1 MGLENVASYVGDKSE
16 RGDVSQISCLLRG
29 EVKYTSLTLKLS
41 IHCLLHVNT
50 SCCHCHNQGHVDI
63 ISAWNRLPG
72 GVAFPGRFSCSDRSW
87 WGRPRGGRVDGV
99 GLTLMTLISL
109 PVWKAREWRLQVNW
123 IIWSS
128 YVTSSRDR
136 SGFQPGES
144 LKVETQS
151 FTLSRECLHKPRVC
165 RWWGLRGLRKKRCQD
180 LGSPADPMR
189 QCLWDAPGYK

>member
-1 MGLENVASYVGDKSE
+1 MGLENVASYVGDRSE

-41 IHCLLHVNT
+41 IHCSLHVNT

-87 WGRPRGGRVDGV
+87 WGRPRGGHVDGV

-128 YVTSSRDR
+128 YVTSSRDQF
-136 SGFQPGES
+136 SCN
-144 LKVETQS
+144 
-151 FTLSRECLHKPRVC
+151 FTSVVWRASVKEERPVRLE
-165 RWWGLRGLRKKRCQD
+165 
-180 LGSPADPMR
+180 
-189 QCLWDAPGYK
+189 PGYKEAGKLGEQL